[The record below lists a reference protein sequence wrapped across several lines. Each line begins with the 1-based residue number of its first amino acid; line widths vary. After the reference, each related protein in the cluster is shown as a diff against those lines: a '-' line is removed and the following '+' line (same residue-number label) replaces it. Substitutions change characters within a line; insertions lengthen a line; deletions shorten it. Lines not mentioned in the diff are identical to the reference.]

1 MNAYELAKAR
11 YAALGVDT
19 EEAIGRLAQ
28 KAISIHCW
36 QGDDV
41 LGFEGGETLTG
52 GIQATGNYPGR
63 ARNIAELR
71 SDMEKVLSYV
81 PGAKKVNLHANYLDS
96 SKPVAR
102 DELEPKHFETWVEWA
117 NALGIGLDFNT
128 TFFSSPLSEKGSLT
142 NPDEGLRAFWIRHAK
157 CVRDIAEYFGRSTG
171 KTCVTNHWI
180 HDGEKEVPID
190 TV

>member
-1 MNAYELAKAR
+1 MSKMFEMAKEQYAAIGVDVEKAMEQLAKAP
-11 YAALGVDT
+11 L
-19 EEAIGRLAQ
+19 
-28 KAISIHCW
+28 SIHCW

-102 DELEPKHFETWVEWA
+102 DDMYST
-117 NALGIGLDFNT
+117 FNKPSFYLFMLNHT
-128 TFFSSPLSEKGSLT
+128 ASS
-142 NPDEGLRAFWIRHAK
+142 
-157 CVRDIAEYFGRSTG
+157 
-171 KTCVTNHWI
+171 
-180 HDGEKEVPID
+180 
-190 TV
+190 